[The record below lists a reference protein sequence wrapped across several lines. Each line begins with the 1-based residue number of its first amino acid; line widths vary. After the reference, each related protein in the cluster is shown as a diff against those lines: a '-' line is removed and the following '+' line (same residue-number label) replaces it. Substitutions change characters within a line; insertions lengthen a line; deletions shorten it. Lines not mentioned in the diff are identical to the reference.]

1 MADIIVPSPGE
12 SVTEAEIGSWLVED
26 GSWVETDQEVVSL
39 ESEKATLEVTAPAS
53 GILKILVQDG
63 EEVEVGAVIGKIDE
77 SAQKPEG
84 QSSSESNKKE
94 KPEDQEKE
102 KKNGSGEKKPVKD
115 QEGPGT
121 DKDTGKDPG
130 ETSKPEPSESEETDK
145 VKITPVARKMMEE
158 YELSVED
165 ILSGLKR
172 IGKKE
177 VEYAMSAG
185 PAIREEPRREKSREK
200 NSEKMSLLRRKLAER
215 LVAVKNETAMLTTF
229 NEVDMSAVIEIR
241 NQYKAKFQEK
251 HGIKLGFMSFFTQA
265 ASRALSAFP
274 QINSM
279 IDGQNLV
286 TFDYHDIGI
295 AVQTPKGLMVP
306 VIRNVE
312 SLSLP
317 EIEIAIAGLA
327 EKARNNKISID
338 DMDGGTFSITN
349 GGVFGSLLS
358 TPILNPP
365 QSSILGM
372 HNIVERPVAING
384 QVAVRPMM
392 YLALSYDHR
401 LVDGKDSVGFLKRIK
416 ELIENPYK
424 LLTVSG
430 EPDRQ
435 LLGL

>member
-53 GILKILVQDG
+53 GILKILVREG
-63 EEVEVGAVIGKIDE
+63 EEVEVGAVIGTIDE
-77 SAQKPEG
+77 SAGKPADSQAEENKPRPEEG
-84 QSSSESNKKE
+84 PGDTKTDEGHGDRVKPPEAAEE
-94 KPEDQEKE
+94 KGRKE
-102 KKNGSGEKKPVKD
+102 KKDDIKADEGEDKAVKD
-115 QEGPGT
+115 
-121 DKDTGKDPG
+121 KI
-130 ETSKPEPSESEETDK
+130 K
-145 VKITPVARKMMEE
+145 VTPVARRMMEE
-158 YELSVED
+158 YDLSIED
-165 ILSGLKR
+165 ILAGLKR

-177 VEYAMSAG
+177 VELAHNAPVASRDET
-185 PAIREEPRREKSREK
+185 PKEKSRDSTS
-200 NSEKMSLLRRKLAER
+200 NKMSLLRRKLAER

-229 NEVDMSAVIEIR
+229 NEVDMSAVIELR
-241 NQYKAKFQEK
+241 NRYKSKFQEK
-251 HGIKLGFMSFFTQA
+251 HGVKLGFMSFFTQA
-265 ASRALSAFP
+265 SSRALSAFP
-274 QINSM
+274 QVNSI
-279 IDGQNLV
+279 IDGKNLV
-286 TFDYHDIGI
+286 SFEYHDIGI

-312 SLSLP
+312 AMTLP
-317 EIEIAIAGLA
+317 EIESAIAQLA

-365 QSSILGM
+365 QSAILGM
-372 HNIVERPVAING
+372 HNIVERPVALNR

-401 LVDGKDSVGFLKRIK
+401 LVDGKDSVGFLMKIK

-424 LLTVSG
+424 MLTQTG
-430 EPDRQ
+430 EPDSQ